1 MKNKSESLKCAELSL
16 IFVNE
21 FRRALLETEN
31 KRVVENFQL
40 FQEKVDRATN
50 ELIKAMKEKETK

>member
-1 MKNKSESLKCAELSL
+1 MKNESESLKCAELGR

-31 KRVVENFQL
+31 KRVVDNFQR
-40 FQEKVDRATN
+40 FQENVDTIFQDI
-50 ELIKAMKEKETK
+50 EEEGV